1 MFETLLLGNVITNQN
16 LKGTKE
22 IAGGGGVLR
31 RYRIKQM
38 MKC

>member
-22 IAGGGGVLR
+22 IAGGGGTSQ
-31 RYRIKQM
+31 I
-38 MKC
+38 

>member
-22 IAGGGGVLR
+22 IAGGGGGTSQ
-31 RYRIKQM
+31 I
-38 MKC
+38 